1 VPERPDRVRLET
13 NDVAFAGAAV
23 ISTNDMRPGQTL
35 DIEGTL
41 FTIVNY
47 QHVKPGKGQ
56 AFVKTKLKN
65 IKSGAVVDRTFRA
78 DEKVNLAVLDKREMQ
93 YLYEDEAGLVFMDNE
108 SYEQVHVDPDLLGI
122 ARKFLKDGTV
132 CLIPVYEGTPV
143 GADLPVTLELEIT
156 ETEPGLKGDRVAG
169 ALKPATLETGAT
181 VQVPLFVT
189 VGDKIKVDTRSGEY
203 LSRA

>member
-1 VPERPDRVRLET
+1 
-13 NDVAFAGAAV
+13 
-23 ISTNDMRPGQTL
+23 MRPGQTL
-35 DIEGTL
+35 DIEGAL

-93 YLYEDEAGLVFMDNE
+93 YLYEDAAGLVFMDNE
-108 SYEQVHVDPDLLGI
+108 SYEQVHVDPGLLGES
-122 ARKFLKDGTV
+122 RKFLTDGTT

-143 GADLPVTLELEIT
+143 GADLPVTLELEVT

-169 ALKPATLETGAT
+169 ALKAATLETGAT
-181 VQVPLFVT
+181 IQVPLFVT
-189 VGDKIKVDTRSGEY
+189 IGDKVKVDTRSGEY
-203 LSRA
+203 ISRV

>member
-1 VPERPDRVRLET
+1 M
-13 NDVAFAGAAV
+13 

-35 DIEGTL
+35 DIDGTL

-65 IKSGAVVDRTFRA
+65 IKSGSVVDRTFRA

-108 SYEQVHVDPDLLGI
+108 SYEQVHVDPELLGD

-132 CLIPVYEGTPV
+132 CLIPVYEGTPI
-143 GADLPVTLELEIT
+143 GADLPVTVELEIT

-169 ALKPATLETGAT
+169 ALKPATVETGVT
-181 VQVPLFVT
+181 VQVPLFVAI
-189 VGDKIKVDTRSGEY
+189 GDKIKVDTRSGEY

>member
-1 VPERPDRVRLET
+1 M
-13 NDVAFAGAAV
+13 

-93 YLYEDEAGLVFMDNE
+93 YLYEDEAGLVFMDND
-108 SYEQVHVDPDLLGI
+108 SYEQVHVDPDLLGV

-143 GADLPVTLELEIT
+143 GADLPVTVELEIT

-189 VGDKIKVDTRSGEY
+189 IGDKIKVDTRSGEY
-203 LSRA
+203 LSRT

>member
-1 VPERPDRVRLET
+1 M
-13 NDVAFAGAAV
+13 

-35 DIEGTL
+35 DIDGTL

-65 IKSGAVVDRTFRA
+65 LKSGAVADRTFRA

-93 YLYEDEAGLVFMDNE
+93 YLYEDDAGLVFMDNE
-108 SYEQVHVDPDLLGI
+108 SYEQVHVDPELLGDS
-122 ARKFLKDGTV
+122 RKFLKDGTV

-143 GADLPVTLELEIT
+143 GADLPVTVELEIT

-169 ALKPATLETGAT
+169 ALKPATVETGVT

-189 VGDKIKVDTRSGEY
+189 IGDKIKVDTRSGEY